1 MEGKNHLHIKIK
13 DASFLIKHEKIK
25 VKLEKLNSLSD
36 IHKLSDIHQLSLT
49 YFGEKLLDPPFNE
62 NPDVSFA
69 QHKTTENTTTFL
81 VKLSLKM
88 RRNS

>member
-1 MEGKNHLHIKIK
+1 MEGKNDLHIKIK
-13 DASFLIKHEKIK
+13 GASFLIKHGKIQ

-36 IHKLSDIHQLSLT
+36 IHKLPDIHQLSLT

-69 QHKTTENTTTFL
+69 QHKTTENTTTFF
-81 VKLSLKM
+81 VKLT
-88 RRNS
+88 